1 MKRGILGNFE
11 MFSGFFLFLFDWSV
25 LSDVDGGEL
34 MDGDGDGLFLDGGEE
49 HSKSVPETE
58 TQRSEE

>member
-1 MKRGILGNFE
+1 

-25 LSDVDGGEL
+25 LSDVDGREL

-49 HSKSVPETE
+49 HSESVPETE